1 MTNAAHFHAGFANI
15 IGFPN
20 VGKSTFLNALL
31 EEKISIVTPKR
42 QTTRHR
48 IRGIITGRQYQLVLS
63 DTPGILE
70 PKYLL
75 QQRMMQFVNQAMED
89 ADIFVYMVEATDDPL
104 NHEPSLNKLLE
115 KGVPVLILINKVDQT
130 NQQALAELVER
141 YHKWVSQDDVIPIA
155 AAKGF
160 NIGAVLKRLVEMLP
174 EGQPY
179 FPDDQVIDKSERFII
194 SEAIRE
200 QVLIKFKQEI
210 PYSIEVEIEEFEELA
225 DIVNIRAAI
234 IANKQSQKPILI
246 GKQGSALKQIGK
258 NARGTMEA
266 FLNKQVYLE
275 LFVKVRENWRNSAG
289 FLNQHGY
296 ASS

>member
-1 MTNAAHFHAGFANI
+1 MTNTAHFLSGFANI

-48 IRGIITGRQYQLVLS
+48 IRGIITGRQYQIVLS

-89 ADIFVYMVEATDDPL
+89 ADIFIYMVEATDDPQV
-104 NHEPSLNKLLE
+104 HEASMNKLID
-115 KGVPVLILINKVDQT
+115 KGLPVLVLINKVDLS
-130 NQQALAELVER
+130 NQQALADLVGR
-141 YHKWVSQDDVIPIA
+141 YQQWVARENVIPIA
-155 AAKGF
+155 ATKGF
-160 NIGAVLKRLVEMLP
+160 NISAVMKRLVELLP

-179 FPDDQVIDKSERFII
+179 FPDDQVIDKSERFIM

-200 QVLIKFKQEI
+200 QVLTKFKQEI
-210 PYSIEVEIEEFEELA
+210 PYSIEVEIEAFDELP
-225 DIVNIRAAI
+225 DIINIRAAI

-246 GKQGSALKQIGK
+246 GKQGNALKQIGK
-258 NARGTMEA
+258 NARATMEA

>member
-179 FPDDQVIDKSERFII
+179 FPDDQVID
-194 SEAIRE
+194 
-200 QVLIKFKQEI
+200 
-210 PYSIEVEIEEFEELA
+210 
-225 DIVNIRAAI
+225 
-234 IANKQSQKPILI
+234 
-246 GKQGSALKQIGK
+246 
-258 NARGTMEA
+258 
-266 FLNKQVYLE
+266 
-275 LFVKVRENWRNSAG
+275 
-289 FLNQHGY
+289 
-296 ASS
+296 